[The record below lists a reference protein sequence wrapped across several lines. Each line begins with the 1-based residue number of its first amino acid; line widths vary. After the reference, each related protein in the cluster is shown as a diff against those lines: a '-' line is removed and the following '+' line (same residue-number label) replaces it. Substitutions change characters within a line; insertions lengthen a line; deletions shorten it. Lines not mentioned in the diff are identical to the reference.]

1 VQSTLSSP
9 SCPVADVICRTLE
22 LGIHI
27 TGARITDSDV
37 TVIEAAPREPL
48 GYCPDCGAEGRL
60 RDHVIRK
67 LTDVPITGHPT
78 RLHVRLPRYQCVHAG
93 CRRTIFQHHLDA
105 AEPGAKTTKRAT
117 TWILKRLI
125 HDQMSISAISRALGL
140 GWDLVNQLAT
150 TAAKSLVYTDPAHLA
165 GVRVLGIDE
174 HCWKHVRGQGDDSFA
189 TIFVDLTPLI
199 DGSGR
204 ARLLDVKAGRSARV
218 VTTWLQER
226 SPVFRDGVEVVTMDG
241 FAGYHAA
248 TTESLPE
255 SVPVMDPFHV
265 VQLAGQK
272 LTACRQRLQQQI
284 HGHRGRKKDLLY
296 QGRRTL
302 LTRRSLLNK
311 RGTDRLE
318 RLWAEHDDHVAL
330 EVTYL
335 VYQDVIAAYQH
346 PDPKA
351 GRRLM
356 QTLIDQL
363 RRGLPRGLEELAQLG
378 RTLWRKRSQV
388 LAFFDRGG
396 ASNGPVEAING
407 RLEHLRGIGNFEHY
421 VLRCLLHS
429 GQLSSRVNAL

>member
-93 CRRTIFQHHLDA
+93 CR
-105 AEPGAKTTKRAT
+105 
-117 TWILKRLI
+117 ILKRLI

-241 FAGYHAA
+241 FAGYHSA
-248 TTESLPE
+248 S
-255 SVPVMDPFHV
+255 SVSRDSV
-265 VQLAGQK
+265 
-272 LTACRQRLQQQI
+272 ACRSWESSSIMLAAS
-284 HGHRGRKKDLLY
+284 L
-296 QGRRTL
+296 TT
-302 LTRRSLLNK
+302 LTRT
-311 RGTDRLE
+311 G
-318 RLWAEHDDHVAL
+318 
-330 EVTYL
+330 
-335 VYQDVIAAYQH
+335 
-346 PDPKA
+346 
-351 GRRLM
+351 
-356 QTLIDQL
+356 L
-363 RRGLPRGLEELAQLG
+363 R
-378 RTLWRKRSQV
+378 
-388 LAFFDRGG
+388 
-396 ASNGPVEAING
+396 
-407 RLEHLRGIGNFEHY
+407 
-421 VLRCLLHS
+421 
-429 GQLSSRVNAL
+429 